1 MLGREPGRPW
11 DYHRRPHNASS
22 VWPPDQ
28 PSNRAAAAPRSHN
41 KKLIGR
47 HEHTSSI
54 TVNPPQRQD
63 EDAAAPLP
71 PDVRDAREPSAPE
84 SGYARL
90 IHEKADNDGH
100 DSSSGRSSDNGEAFN
115 GNIILY
121 LSLTPYLNPRYHWYS
136 LSCPVCPR

>member
-1 MLGREPGRPW
+1 MGREPGRPW

-54 TVNPPQRQD
+54 TVNPQRQD

-115 GNIILY
+115 GNIIFY
-121 LSLTPYLNPRYHWYS
+121 LSLTPT
-136 LSCPVCPR
+136 